1 MNMLE
6 KLQKNLGYKFNDI
19 KLLEHALEHKS
30 TNSGLNNERLE
41 FLGDAVL
48 DLIVGEY
55 LFKKF
60 KNQHNEGDLSK
71 LRAALVNEASFAK
84 IAKALEIG
92 ECLHVSMAEERN
104 GGRKKPSLLSDAL
117 EATMGAIY
125 LESGLEA
132 VRKIFIKLLEKE
144 YKNIDTTTLYKDYKT
159 QLQELTQAH
168 FGTLPSYALL
178 SAKGPD
184 HKKIFEMALFLNGKK
199 IATAQGDSKKQAEQ
213 SAAKIALESLFNL
226 KTSVET
232 KAKDKISTTN
242 KNKAKNADKSVIKKK
257 SKNKATK

>member
-1 MNMLE
+1 MSGLE
-6 KLQKNLGYKFNDI
+6 KLQKNLGYEFKDT
-19 KLLEHALEHKS
+19 KLLAHALEHKS
-30 TNSGLNNERLE
+30 THSGLNNERLE

-84 IAKALEIG
+84 IAKMLEIG
-92 ECLHVSMAEERN
+92 EFLHISPAEERN
-104 GGRKKPSLLSDAL
+104 GGRNKPSLLSDAL

-144 YKNIDTTTLYKDYKT
+144 YKNIDTSTLYKDYKT

-168 FGTLPSYALL
+168 FGSLPSYELI
-178 SAKGPD
+178 STKGPD
-184 HKKIFEMALFLNGKK
+184 HKKIFEMALFLNGKQ
-199 IATAQGDSKKQAEQ
+199 ISTAQGDSKKQAEQ
-213 SAAKIALESLFNL
+213 ASAKIALELLFA
-226 KTSVET
+226 KSST
-232 KAKDKISTTN
+232 KPTKISNKKEPKST
-242 KNKAKNADKSVIKKK
+242 KNKGAK
-257 SKNKATK
+257 

>member
-30 TNSGLNNERLE
+30 TNSGLNNECLE

-92 ECLHVSMAEERN
+92 ECLHVSMAE
-104 GGRKKPSLLSDAL
+104 
-117 EATMGAIY
+117 
-125 LESGLEA
+125 
-132 VRKIFIKLLEKE
+132 
-144 YKNIDTTTLYKDYKT
+144 
-159 QLQELTQAH
+159 
-168 FGTLPSYALL
+168 LP
-178 SAKGPD
+178 
-184 HKKIFEMALFLNGKK
+184 
-199 IATAQGDSKKQAEQ
+199 
-213 SAAKIALESLFNL
+213 
-226 KTSVET
+226 
-232 KAKDKISTTN
+232 
-242 KNKAKNADKSVIKKK
+242 
-257 SKNKATK
+257 